1 MNFPLEGRNS
11 CFIKNCSLM
20 LLSLASL
27 TWMPA
32 SQAETPEEATAQVQV
47 WKAEA
52 ARLTKQGKTA
62 EAAQA
67 QAYVKQWEEI
77 AKGGTA
83 PTNAVPEAS
92 PAANAAATPN
102 ANDAAAVVNPAQ
114 QVALKAQQERL
125 VAEQAQRDDAKA
137 KEDRLS
143 NGLQAAITGGDYN
156 QAKNFINQGA
166 RPTQELVQM
175 AVDGG
180 YTGIAYLLMKSG
192 APNDAG
198 VLGRALLK
206 AVQTQDRE
214 RVNNLIKL
222 GANANYSE
230 GEITP
235 LSIAARNGDI
245 GLIGILLAAGA
256 NRDPNDLGRV
266 MFTAVE
272 QGERDKVA
280 NLLKMGANPNYAKEG
295 ESALSL
301 SLNRGDF
308 GMAGALIAGGAA
320 ADGGVLGKALFQTVE
335 RGESDKIPQL
345 IKLGADV
352 NYSAS
357 GVTPL
362 TIAINNNNIDI
373 ANILVRSGATDPS
386 GRFGKKAFD
395 AALDGDLPWIGVLAK
410 VPSYANYRNGQ
421 GETPLHAAASTGQT
435 SAVTTLLAAGVDPN
449 ILTVKNWTPLHHAA
463 RFGHKLALINLLKA
477 GADVYA
483 VNSDGNDAVKLAHLA
498 LRDNKNEIDSR
509 GVLEYLNLWMQHH
522 PRAQ

>member
-20 LLSLASL
+20 LLSLT
-27 TWMPA
+27 TWA
-32 SQAETPEEATAQVQV
+32 WISAAQAETPAEAAAQVQV

-52 ARLTKQGKTA
+52 TRLTKQGKTA

-67 QAYVKQWEEI
+67 QAYVKQWEEL
-77 AKGGTA
+77 AKGSATA
-83 PTNAVPEAS
+83 NPS
-92 PAANAAATPN
+92 PVTATV
-102 ANDAAAVVNPAQ
+102 ANPATATTEPINNSAGVDLAQ
-114 QVALKAQQERL
+114 QAALKAQQERL
-125 VAEQAQRDDAKA
+125 AAEQAKRDEAKA

-143 NGLQAAITGGDYN
+143 NGLQAAITQGDYN
-156 QAKNFINQGA
+156 QAKSFINQGA

-175 AVDGG
+175 AIDGG

-206 AVQTQDRE
+206 AVQMQDRD

-230 GEITP
+230 GEVTP
-235 LSIAARNGDI
+235 LSIAARNRDI

-256 NRDPNDLGRV
+256 QRDPNDLGRV

-272 QGERDKVA
+272 QGEREKVA
-280 NLLKMGANPNYAKEG
+280 NLLKMGANPNYAKDG

-301 SLNRGDF
+301 ALTRGDF

-335 RGESDKIPQL
+335 RGEADKIPQL

-357 GVTPL
+357 GITPL
-362 TIAINNNNIDI
+362 TIAINNNNLDI
-373 ANILVRSGATDPS
+373 ANMLVRSGATDPS
-386 GRFGKKAFD
+386 GRFGKRTFD
-395 AALDGDLPWIGVLAK
+395 AALEGDLAWIAVLAK

-483 VNSDGNDAVKLAHLA
+483 VNSDGNDAMKLANLA
-498 LRDNKNEIDSR
+498 LRDSKNEIDSH
-509 GVLEYLNLWMQHH
+509 GCLEYLNLWIQHH

>member
-1 MNFPLEGRNS
+1 MNFPLVGRNS

-20 LLSLASL
+20 LLSLAIL
-27 TWMPA
+27 TWVSTA
-32 SQAETPEEATAQVQV
+32 QAETPADAAAQVQV

-67 QAYVKQWEEI
+67 QAYVQQWEEL
-77 AKGGTA
+77 AKGGSATTTSA
-83 PTNAVPEAS
+83 TTSTTAS
-92 PAANAAATPN
+92 PATATTT
-102 ANDAAAVVNPAQ
+102 ATSTDATNPAQ
-114 QVALKAQQERL
+114 QAALKAQQERL
-125 VAEQAQRDDAKA
+125 AAEQAKRDEAKA

-143 NGLQAAITGGDYN
+143 NGLEAAITQGDYN

-206 AVQTQDRE
+206 AVQMQDRD

-230 GEITP
+230 GEVTP

-256 NRDPNDLGRV
+256 QRDPNDLGRV

-272 QGERDKVA
+272 QGEREKVA
-280 NLLKMGANPNYAKEG
+280 NLLKMGANPNYAKDG

-301 SLNRGDF
+301 SLTRGDF

-335 RGESDKIPQL
+335 RGEADKIPQL

-362 TIAINNNNIDI
+362 TIAINNNNLEI

-386 GRFGKKAFD
+386 GRFGKKTFD
-395 AALDGDLPWIGVLAK
+395 AALDGDLAWIAVLAK

-483 VNSDGNDAVKLAHLA
+483 VNSDGNDAMKLANLA
-498 LRDNKNEIDSR
+498 LRDSKNEIDSR
-509 GVLEYLNLWMQHH
+509 GCLEYLNLWIQHH

>member
-1 MNFPLEGRNS
+1 MNFPLDGRNS
-11 CFIKNCSLM
+11 RFIKNCSLI
-20 LLSLASL
+20 LLSLTAL
-27 TWMPA
+27 TWLST
-32 SQAETPEEATAQVQV
+32 SQAETAAEAAVQAQV

-67 QAYVKQWEEI
+67 QAYVKQWEEL
-77 AKGGTA
+77 AKQGNTA
-83 PTNAVPEAS
+83 NTTATTPEANSAS
-92 PAANAAATPN
+92 PAATAATNKGVTVSPEQE
-102 ANDAAAVVNPAQ
+102 A
-114 QVALKAQQERL
+114 ALKVQQERL
-125 VAEQAQRDDAKA
+125 AAEQAKRDEAKA

-143 NGLQAAITGGDYN
+143 NGLQAAITQGDYN

-206 AVQTQDRE
+206 AVQMQDRE

-222 GANANYSE
+222 GANVNYAE
-230 GEITP
+230 GEVTP
-235 LSIAARNGDI
+235 ASIAARNGDI

-256 NRDPNDLGRV
+256 QRDPNDLGRI

-272 QGERDKVA
+272 QGEREKVA
-280 NLLKMGANPNYAKEG
+280 NLLKMGANPNYAKDG
-295 ESALSL
+295 ESALSTA
-301 SLNRGDF
+301 LNRGDF

-320 ADGGVLGKALFQTVE
+320 ADAGVLGKALFQSVE
-335 RGESDKIPQL
+335 RGETDKIPQL

-357 GVTPL
+357 GITPL
-362 TIAINNNNIDI
+362 TIAINNNNLDI

-386 GRFGKKAFD
+386 GRFGKKTFD
-395 AALDGDLPWIGVLAK
+395 AALDGDLAWIAVLAK

-477 GADVYA
+477 GSDVYA
-483 VNSDGNDAVKLAHLA
+483 VNSDGNDAMKLANLA

-509 GVLEYLNLWMQHH
+509 GVLEYLHLWMQHH